1 MRTWT
6 GVFSRAGL
14 AVALLGVQGT
24 ASAGGFAI
32 NTQST
37 SALGNA
43 FAGGASAAEDASTIW
58 YNPAGM
64 VRLQGTQI
72 SLTAHAINTS
82 FKYHDG
88 GSTGAFASPGTGEGG
103 DGGGLAFVPQAYAS
117 TSLGDKWKAG
127 IAFNTPFGL
136 KTEYDDGWRGQFAAL
151 KSEVQALN
159 LNPSVAYAIDKTWW
173 VGFGVSVQRL
183 STELTNF
190 AGGLGTAKLEA
201 DDTGWGYNLGLMF
214 NASEATRVGLAYR
227 SQISY
232 KLKGNA
238 TFSGNSAA
246 DSGAQADLTVPET
259 ASLGVFSSI
268 SPEWDL
274 MGGATWT
281 RWGRLQSF
289 AITRTSDGSTITTLP
304 FKWRNTV
311 LLAAG
316 ANYKPNDEWK
326 IRFGVA
332 YDPAVSNDE
341 TRTPKLPDQ
350 SRWVLSVGGRYKVG
364 KDDSFDFA
372 YSHDF
377 IKDANINT
385 TVAGVPGAL
394 VGSFKSSADVLSAQY
409 NHQF

>member
-1 MRTWT
+1 MRIGT

-14 AVALLGVQGT
+14 ALALLAAQGS

-43 FAGGASAAEDASTIW
+43 FAGSASAAEDASTIW

-103 DGGGLAFVPQAYAS
+103 DGGGLAIVPQAYAS
-117 TSLGDKWKAG
+117 FSVGDKWKLG

-136 KTEYDDGWRGQFAAL
+136 KTEYDSGWRGQITAL
-151 KSEVQALN
+151 KSEVQAYN
-159 LNPSVAYAIDKTWW
+159 LNPSVAYAIDKTWS
-173 VGFGVSVQRL
+173 VGAGVSYQRI

-190 AGGLGTAKLEA
+190 AGAAGVAKLEA
-201 DDTGWGYNLGLMF
+201 DDAGWGYNLGVLY
-214 NASEATRVGLAYR
+214 NASETTRVGLAYR
-227 SQISY
+227 SRIAY
-232 KLKGNA
+232 TLMGTA
-238 TFSGNSAA
+238 SASA
-246 DSGAQADLTVPET
+246 VPGSNGAQADLTVPESV
-259 ASLGVFSSI
+259 SLSAFSAV
-268 SPEWDL
+268 SPRWDV
-274 MGGATWT
+274 MAGAIWT
-281 RWGRLQSF
+281 RWDRLQSL
-289 AITRTSDGSTITTLP
+289 TVTSTSGGVPITTLP
-304 FKWRNTV
+304 FKWRNTT
-311 LLAAG
+311 LLAVG
-316 ANYKPNDEWK
+316 ANYKPSDAWK
-326 IRFGVA
+326 LRAGVA

-341 TRTPKLPDQ
+341 TRTARLPDQ
-350 SRWVLSVGGRYKVG
+350 SRWVLSVGGRYTAG
-364 KDDSFDFA
+364 RNDSFDFA

-377 IKDANINT
+377 IKDANINNVT
-385 TVAGVPGAL
+385 AIGTLTGT
-394 VGSFKSSADVLSAQY
+394 FKSSADVLSAQY